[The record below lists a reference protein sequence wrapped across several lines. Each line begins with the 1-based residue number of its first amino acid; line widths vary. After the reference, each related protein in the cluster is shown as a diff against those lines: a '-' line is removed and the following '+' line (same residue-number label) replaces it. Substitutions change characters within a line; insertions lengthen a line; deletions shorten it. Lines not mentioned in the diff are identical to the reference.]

1 MIEHLTQAV
10 RTQFSPAE
18 WGTVLPVAAHRAKL
32 PHHFGQSSMI
42 MPSSLHLA
50 RRLLA
55 LAQTGLHFTPQE
67 YDRERYREIVQIAT
81 QLLENERGEP
91 AERLRKTWFI
101 EDGYATPK
109 MDVRGAI
116 FRDDRVLLVRETM
129 DGKWTL
135 PGGWADI
142 NDSPSFAVEKE
153 IEQESGFTARAVKLA
168 ALYDRNKHEHPP
180 YLFHAWKAFFI
191 CEITGGEAR
200 TSHETDGV
208 DFFALDALPELSTG
222 RSTATQIRRMYEH
235 HQHRDWPTEFD

>member
-1 MIEHLTQAV
+1 MA
-10 RTQFSPAE
+10 
-18 WGTVLPVAAHRAKL
+18 GRAKL
-32 PHHFGQSSMI
+32 QHTDAMDA
-42 MPSSLHLA
+42 SLDLA

-67 YDRERYREIVQIAT
+67 YDRERYREIITIAT
-81 QLLENERGEP
+81 SLLQNESQIP
-91 AERLRKTWFI
+91 AQRLRETWFV

-135 PGGWADI
+135 PGGWADV
-142 NDSPSFAVEKE
+142 NDSPSHAVEKE
-153 IEQESGFTARAVKLA
+153 IEQESGFTARAIKLA

-200 TSHETDGV
+200 VSHETDGV
-208 DFFALDALPELSTG
+208 DFFALNALPELSTG
-222 RSTATQIRRMYEH
+222 RSTAAQIRRMYEH
-235 HQHRDWPTEFD
+235 HRHREWPTEFD